1 MQIIIIYR
9 EQVKIKQIKQKHATH
24 ITYHGERRTHSK
36 PLTRDSKALNVYQL
50 NIFQVLKFMEKFAR
64 FSKTNFKQPKIIT
77 KATSVAVSSRGSYF
91 WKNYFDNSTSIGTKS
106 QACFKDGTA
115 NKAEYKI
122 DVLNRRLALNQK
134 TEMSIIINYLS

>member
-1 MQIIIIYR
+1 
-9 EQVKIKQIKQKHATH
+9 
-24 ITYHGERRTHSK
+24 
-36 PLTRDSKALNVYQL
+36 
-50 NIFQVLKFMEKFAR
+50 MEKFAR

-77 KATSVAVSSRGSYF
+77 KATSVAVSSSGSYF
-91 WKNYFDNSTSIGTKS
+91 WNNYFDNSTSIGTKS